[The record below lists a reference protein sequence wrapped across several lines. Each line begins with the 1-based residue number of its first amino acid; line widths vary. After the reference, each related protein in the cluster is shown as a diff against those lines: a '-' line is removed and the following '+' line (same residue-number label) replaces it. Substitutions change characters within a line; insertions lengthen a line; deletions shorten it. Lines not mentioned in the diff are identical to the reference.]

1 MVSIRLPRRATGVAA
16 IFTVVSAAGL
26 LTAAPAS
33 AANTITVDSA
43 GPAAVGID
51 YTCESG
57 AGVAGIDAMVG
68 DPNAEGPAATGSQTA
83 VTCDGSQHT
92 ATIALTA
99 VAGQPP
105 LASGAP
111 VQVRVAL
118 VDKSETVVAG
128 TAKLLTLS

>member
-1 MVSIRLPRRATGVAA
+1 MVTSRLSRRTAGAAAAFTALIATG
-16 IFTVVSAAGL
+16 L
-26 LTAAPAS
+26 LAAAPAL
-33 AANTITVDSA
+33 AENTITVDSA
-43 GPAAVGID
+43 GPSVVGIT

-57 AGVAGIDAMVG
+57 AGVASIDAMVG
-68 DPNAEGPAATGSQTA
+68 DPNAEGPAATGSQKS

-92 ATIALTA
+92 ATIALTP
-99 VAGQPP
+99 VSGQTP

-118 VDKSETVVAG
+118 VDASETVVSG